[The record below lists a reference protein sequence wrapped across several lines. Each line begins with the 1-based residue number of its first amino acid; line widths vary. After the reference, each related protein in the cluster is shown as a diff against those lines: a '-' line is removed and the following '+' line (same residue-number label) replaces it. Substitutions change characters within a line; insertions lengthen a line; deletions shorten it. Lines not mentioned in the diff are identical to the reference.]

1 MSKPVIFAVDEDPRV
16 FEALERELHRR
27 YDHDY
32 EVRVERSGP
41 EALSALTWLSDSG
54 QSVAI
59 VMWGDCGYDIE
70 ETDVLEHVRRLH
82 PAAKR
87 VLLVPWRAWAD
98 ERLSG
103 VILRSMARGR
113 IDYYVLKPV
122 RCPDELFHERVSNF
136 LYEWARSRNMASYA
150 VRVVGQPWSRRSH
163 EIRDLLQRNGLPNA
177 YCTPDSPEGRELR
190 RSAGSDGRLPLVAF
204 PDDRLLVDPTNE
216 QVAEAVGIGMHP
228 CDDEFDVVVV
238 GGGPAGLSAGVYGA
252 SEGLRTLVV
261 EDQAIGGQA
270 GSSALIRNY
279 LGFPR
284 GITGADLAGQAYQQ
298 AWIFGTGLRLHAH
311 RREARAGGGP
321 SRGDALRRQ
330 VRRHDGR
337 GARHRGLLPQLEAPG
352 VQELQ
357 GAGVYYGGATAE
369 AQLVEGEDV
378 YIVGGANSA
387 GQAALYLA
395 RHARS
400 VTLLVRSQSLA
411 AGMSR
416 YLVDQLDI
424 VDNVSVR
431 VRTTVSGAS
440 GHGRLEELLLHDAGA
455 DATETVAASAL
466 FIMIGARPRTKW
478 LPPEI
483 ERDRHGFVLT
493 GADVPADAWDL
504 DRSALLLE
512 SSMPAVFAAG
522 DVRHGSVKRVASSVG
537 EGSAAIQLVHSLHVA
552 EQAPSRG
559 RHACVARCATAGAAP
574 AR

>member
-1 MSKPVIFAVDEDPRV
+1 MSKPVIFAVDEDPKV

-41 EALSALTWLSDSG
+41 DALSALTWLSDSG

-70 ETDVLEHVRRLH
+70 ETDVLERVRQLH
-82 PAAKR
+82 PSAKR

-98 ERLSG
+98 EHLSG

-190 RSAGSDGRLPLVAF
+190 GSAGSDGRLPLVAF

-261 EDQAIGGQA
+261 EDNAIGGQA

-298 AWIFGTGLRLHAH
+298 AWIFGTSFAFMRTAERLEQEEGRFAVTLSDGKCVATTAVVLATGASY
-311 RREARAGGGP
+311 RR
-321 SRGDALRRQ
+321 
-330 VRRHDGR
+330 
-337 GARHRGLLPQLEAPG
+337 LEAPG
-352 VQELQ
+352 VEELQ

-387 GQAALYLA
+387 GQAALFLA
-395 RHARS
+395 RYARS
-400 VTLLVRSQSLA
+400 VTLLVRGQALA
-411 AGMSR
+411 AGMSH
-416 YLVDQLDI
+416 YLVDQLDA

-440 GHGRLEELLLHDAGA
+440 GHGRLEELLLHDADA
-455 DATETVAASAL
+455 DATETVAAGAL

-493 GADVPADAWDL
+493 GPDVPADAWDL

-537 EGSAAIQLVHSLHVA
+537 EGSAAIQQVHSLHVA
-552 EQAPSRG
+552 ERLHHAAGTRG
-559 RHACVARCATAGAAP
+559 
-574 AR
+574 

>member
-1 MSKPVIFAVDEDPRV
+1 M
-16 FEALERELHRR
+16 
-27 YDHDY
+27 
-32 EVRVERSGP
+32 
-41 EALSALTWLSDSG
+41 
-54 QSVAI
+54 
-59 VMWGDCGYDIE
+59 
-70 ETDVLEHVRRLH
+70 
-82 PAAKR
+82 
-87 VLLVPWRAWAD
+87 
-98 ERLSG
+98 
-103 VILRSMARGR
+103 
-113 IDYYVLKPV
+113 

-136 LYEWARSRNMASYA
+136 LYEWARARNMASYA

-261 EDQAIGGQA
+261 EDRAIGGQA
-270 GSSALIRNY
+270 GASALIRNY

-298 AWIFGTGLRLHAH
+298 AWIFGTGFAFMRTAERLEQEEDRLAVTL
-311 RREARAGGGP
+311 
-321 SRGDALRRQ
+321 S
-330 VRRHDGR
+330 DGKR
-337 GARHRGLLPQLEAPG
+337 VATTAVVLATGASYRVLEAPG

-395 RHARS
+395 RYAHS
-400 VTLLVRSQSLA
+400 VTLLVRGQSLA

-424 VDNVSVR
+424 ADNVFVR
-431 VRTTVSGAS
+431 VRTTVAGAS
-440 GHGRLEELLLHDAGA
+440 GNGRLEELVLHDAGA
-455 DATETVAASAL
+455 DASETVAAGAL
-466 FIMIGARPRTKW
+466 FIMIGARPRTEW
-478 LPPEI
+478 LPPEVA
-483 ERDRHGFVLT
+483 RDSRGFVLT
-493 GADVPADAWDL
+493 GADVPADAWEL
-504 DRSALLLE
+504 DRSPLLLE

-537 EGSAAIQLVHSLHVA
+537 EGSAAIQLCPLAAGGGRLH
-552 EQAPSRG
+552 
-559 RHACVARCATAGAAP
+559 HAAAARA
-574 AR
+574 

>member
-16 FEALERELHRR
+16 FDALERELHRR

-41 EALSALTWLSDSG
+41 DALSALTWLSDSG

-70 ETDVLEHVRRLH
+70 ETDVLERVRQLH
-82 PAAKR
+82 PTAKR

-103 VILRSMARGR
+103 VILRSMAHGR

-136 LYEWARSRNMASYA
+136 LYEWARSRSMASYA

-204 PDDRLLVDPTNE
+204 PDEQVLVDPTNE
-216 QVAEAVGIGMHP
+216 EVAEAVGIGMHP

-261 EDQAIGGQA
+261 EDSAIGGQA

-298 AWIFGTGLRLHAH
+298 AWIFGTGFAFMRTAERLEQEEGRLAVTL
-311 RREARAGGGP
+311 
-321 SRGDALRRQ
+321 S
-330 VRRHDGR
+330 DGKR
-337 GARHRGLLPQLEAPG
+337 VATTAVVLATGASYRLLETPG

-387 GQAALYLA
+387 GQAALFLA
-395 RHARS
+395 RYART
-400 VTLLVRSQSLA
+400 VTLLVRGQTLA

-416 YLVDQLDI
+416 YLIDQLDA

-431 VRTTVSGAS
+431 VRTTVAGAS
-440 GHGRLEELLLHDAGA
+440 GHGRLEELLLHDA
-455 DATETVAASAL
+455 DAEVSETVAAGAL
-466 FIMIGARPRTKW
+466 FIMIGARPRTEW

-483 ERDRHGFVLT
+483 ARDPRGFVLT

-504 DRSALLLE
+504 DRSPLLLE

-537 EGSAAIQLVHSLHVA
+537 EGSAAIQQVHSLNVA
-552 EQAPSRG
+552 ERLHHSA
-559 RHACVARCATAGAAP
+559 ATRA
-574 AR
+574 